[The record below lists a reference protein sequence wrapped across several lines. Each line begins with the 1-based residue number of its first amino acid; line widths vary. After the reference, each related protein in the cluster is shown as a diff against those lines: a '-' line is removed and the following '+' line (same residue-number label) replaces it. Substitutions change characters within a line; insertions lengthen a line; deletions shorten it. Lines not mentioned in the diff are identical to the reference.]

1 MPTWN
6 ATQYL
11 KFGDERT
18 RPSRDLAGRIEVAQ
32 PARVIDLGCGP
43 GNSTEVLAERWP
55 DAEIT
60 GLDNSARMI
69 ESARTAHQA
78 SHPTRSTPLRWV
90 AADIAAWATAEA
102 GETFDVV
109 FSNAALHWLP
119 DHASLLP
126 RLMRRVAPGG
136 ALAFQMPAH
145 DAPAHHLMRGIAR
158 TMAAAFAWRVDDWH
172 SHEPPFYYDV
182 LAACARRVDLWQTEY
197 VHVMADAEA
206 IVEWYRGTG
215 LRPFLDALGTDAER
229 ERFTG
234 EFLEGL
240 RDAYP
245 KRADG
250 RVLFPFRRVFAIA
263 YASRSEPRA

>member
-18 RPSRDLAGRIEVAQ
+18 RPSRDLAARIDVVQ

-43 GNSTEVLAERWP
+43 GNSTDVLVQRWP
-55 DAEIT
+55 GAEIT

-69 ESARTAHQA
+69 EAARAAHQSAHKAAHQA
-78 SHPTRSTPLRWV
+78 AHPTRSSPLRWV
-90 AADIAAWATAEA
+90 AADIAEWAAPEG
-102 GETFDVV
+102 GETSDGVFGVV
-109 FSNAALHWLP
+109 FSNAALQWLP

-136 ALAFQMPAH
+136 ALAFQMPAP
-145 DAPAHHLMRGIAR
+145 DSPAHRIMRAL
-158 TMAAAFAWRVDDWH
+158 AAAIGLRVADWH
-172 SHEPPFYYDV
+172 CHEPAFYYDV
-182 LAACARRVDLWQTEY
+182 LTPCAARVDLWETEY

-215 LRPFLDALGTDAER
+215 LRPFLDALGT
-229 ERFTG
+229 G
-234 EFLEGL
+234 
-240 RDAYP
+240 
-245 KRADG
+245 
-250 RVLFPFRRVFAIA
+250 
-263 YASRSEPRA
+263 